1 MSKQSFIAP
10 GYTIV
15 QQPGTLDFQARLLFN
30 NPRSEAA
37 CYFMQI
43 NRDTSWLKP
52 GQMLIV
58 ADPQSENRMML
69 GQLSQAKSKV
79 NNVMN
84 GLSTEDADF
93 FNQNY
98 ATIAAVTNIL
108 DKSLGVA
115 GDAGERYFN
124 EIGSKL
130 KAIEVA
136 YQNQFRMSGMLI
148 SEQFVV
154 ERARLFNELNQ
165 LLNKLSRLALKL
177 RPYEDLRHAL
187 GLSSRSIV
195 HDWTT
200 AGVGGIRG
208 YSTWLDNAAKSAR
221 FMKMGGWVAIGFAGL
236 NTTNEVY
243 HACTSGR
250 ENECTKVAVKEYSK
264 FGASIAGG
272 IFGGTV
278 GSLALGATCVALG
291 VVSGGTGYL
300 ACTII
305 GAAVGG
311 YLVGDTVGNMAE
323 NGADYIMSKIL

>member
-1 MSKQSFIAP
+1 MSKQSFIPP
-10 GYTIV
+10 GYIIV

-43 NRDTSWLKP
+43 NRDTPWLKP

-58 ADPQSENRMML
+58 ADLQSENRMML
-69 GQLSQAKSKV
+69 GQLSQAKTKV
-79 NNVMN
+79 NAVMN
-84 GLSTEDADF
+84 GLSTDEADF
-93 FNQNY
+93 FNRNY

-108 DKSLGVA
+108 DKSLGIA
-115 GDAGERYFN
+115 GDAGERYFS
-124 EIGSKL
+124 EIGTKL

-154 ERARLFNELNQ
+154 ERQRLFGELNQ

-236 NTTNEVY
+236 NTTNEIY

-264 FGASIAGG
+264 FGASVAGG
-272 IFGGTV
+272 LVGGRY
-278 GSLALGATCVALG
+278 GAIMMGGICLGLG
-291 VVSGGTGYL
+291 VATGGAGLL
-300 ACTII
+300 ACSIV

-311 YLVGDTVGNMAE
+311 YIGGEIFSSGAE
-323 NGADYIMSKIL
+323 SVMDRIL

>member
-43 NRDTSWLKP
+43 NRDTPWLKP

-58 ADPQSENRMML
+58 ADPQSENSMML
-69 GQLSQAKSKV
+69 GQLSQAKTKV
-79 NNVMN
+79 NTVMN
-84 GLSTEDADF
+84 GLSTDEADF
-93 FNQNY
+93 FNRNY
-98 ATIAAVTNIL
+98 ATIAAITNIM
-108 DKSLGVA
+108 DKSLGIA
-115 GDAGERYFN
+115 GDAGEKYFN
-124 EIGSKL
+124 EIGVKL
-130 KAIEVA
+130 KAIETA

-154 ERARLFNELNQ
+154 ERARLFKELNQ

-187 GLSSRSIV
+187 GLSSRSII

-208 YSTWLDNAAKSAR
+208 YSTWIDNAAKSAR

-250 ENECTKVAVKEYSK
+250 ENECVKVAVKEYSK
-264 FGASIAGG
+264 FGASVAGG
-272 IFGGTV
+272 LAGGYY
-278 GSLALGATCVALG
+278 GSALMGGICLGLGIATGGAGL
-291 VVSGGTGYL
+291 L
-300 ACTII
+300 ACSII

-311 YLVGDTVGNMAE
+311 YVGGELFGTGAE
-323 NGADYIMSKIL
+323 SAMDLIL